1 MPPRPRGGPPLPVA
15 PPRGEGPGVAVAELV
30 DPAAQPL
37 KLDLAAGRAG
47 LEHRV
52 HLPRVQ
58 RPGLALT
65 GYTDYI
71 RYGRVQIVGSSEVGY
86 LRKLPPRRRTAILAK
101 LCRCRITCFVVTKGL
116 VPPTELLSA
125 AEARGIPVL
134 TTPLESTAFIK
145 ILSVFLEERLATRL
159 HLHSVLLDVF
169 GLGVLILGESGIGK
183 SECALE
189 LIDRGHRLVADD
201 VVEIKRMGDVLVG
214 VSPDLTRFHMELRGL
229 GVLNIKDLYGVS
241 SMRLSKKVELV
252 IQLERWEAGKEYDRL
267 GLRDETFLILG
278 VEVPLVR
285 MPVAPGRNIALLV
298 EVAGAQPAA
307 ARGRL
312 RRGQAIRG
320 AGGRAGRLA
329 GEAAPGGTEA
339 AVSAARRQP
348 PRLLVIT
355 GLSGSGKTHVSRAL
369 EDAGWFCVDNLPTA
383 LVPSFADLIG
393 RSPELRR
400 SALVVDVRER
410 GFPESFPAVYRELKR
425 RRGLA
430 PSLVFLEA
438 DEKTLLRRFSETRRP
453 HPLAGP
459 EPAIEGIRAERAAL
473 GPVRKMA
480 DVILDTSRFT
490 VHQLRDYVRERYD
503 VRAEGRRMAVSVL
516 SFGYKHGVPPEA
528 DIVFDARFLPNPNF
542 VPRLRRLSG
551 ADAAVVAYLRRQ
563 PETAA
568 FLTRVLS
575 LVRFVLPRHERE
587 GRSYLTIALGCTGG
601 RHRSVMLANAVGAAV
616 RKKGLPVRVYHRDL
630 KLG

>member
-1 MPPRPRGGPPLPVA
+1 M
-15 PPRGEGPGVAVAELV
+15 
-30 DPAAQPL
+30 
-37 KLDLAAGRAG
+37 
-47 LEHRV
+47 
-52 HLPRVQ
+52 
-58 RPGLALT
+58 
-65 GYTDYI
+65 
-71 RYGRVQIVGSSEVGY
+71 
-86 LRKLPPRRRTAILAK
+86 
-101 LCRCRITCFVVTKGL
+101 
-116 VPPTELLSA
+116 
-125 AEARGIPVL
+125 
-134 TTPLESTAFIK
+134 
-145 ILSVFLEERLATRL
+145 
-159 HLHSVLLDVF
+159 
-169 GLGVLILGESGIGK
+169 
-183 SECALE
+183 
-189 LIDRGHRLVADD
+189 
-201 VVEIKRMGDVLVG
+201 
-214 VSPDLTRFHMELRGL
+214 
-229 GVLNIKDLYGVS
+229 
-241 SMRLSKKVELV
+241 
-252 IQLERWEAGKEYDRL
+252 
-267 GLRDETFLILG
+267 
-278 VEVPLVR
+278 
-285 MPVAPGRNIALLV
+285 
-298 EVAGAQPAA
+298 
-307 ARGRL
+307 
-312 RRGQAIRG
+312 
-320 AGGRAGRLA
+320 
-329 GEAAPGGTEA
+329 
-339 AVSAARRQP
+339 SAARRQP

-503 VRAEGRRMAVSVL
+503 VRAEGRRMTVSVL

-542 VPRLRRLSG
+542 VPGLRRLSG

-568 FLTRVLS
+568 FLRRVLS